1 MSHITKII
9 KEGLIRMV
17 KRKKQSFNLLFL
29 LNNAIKKNIV
39 ANDSVR
45 IASLYCVIIVG
56 CKTNI
61 KEYKKGYLLF
71 FLKIIRETKKT
82 EIGIIILTKKCRI
95 LLKKNLLK

>member
-1 MSHITKII
+1 MSQITKIT
-9 KEGLIRMV
+9 KDGLIKIL

-29 LNNAIKKNIV
+29 FNNPIKKNIV

-45 IASLYCVIIVG
+45 IASLYCAIIVG

-71 FLKIIRETKKT
+71 FL
-82 EIGIIILTKKCRI
+82 
-95 LLKKNLLK
+95 